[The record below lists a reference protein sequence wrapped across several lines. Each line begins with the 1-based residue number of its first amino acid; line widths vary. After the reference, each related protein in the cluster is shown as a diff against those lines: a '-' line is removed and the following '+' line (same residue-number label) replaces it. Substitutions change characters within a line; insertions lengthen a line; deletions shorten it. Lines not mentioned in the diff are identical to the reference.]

1 MNNILFMKA
10 KTYTIGICLL
20 LFMQMGCKKQPDTV
34 NQQLTTNEHILN
46 FFKSEIEQSVLALD
60 SISTLNSTS
69 DKIEAYKSA
78 RHHFKA
84 LEPILAFVDQNN
96 YKSLNAP
103 NILQVLEEDATDIK
117 IRTPFGF
124 QVIEEFLHE
133 EPLDTLALHQVVKMT
148 SSRLKLIQGNTA
160 IALKDY
166 HIIWLLRN
174 QVVRIA
180 TTGITG
186 FDSPVLAQSLK
197 ESQYTYKTLL
207 YVVDVFKDEFSSEA
221 IYNDLKSSFENA
233 IVTLNHD
240 FESFDRF
247 SFIKNHTDN
256 QLKLLV
262 QTQDDWQVTFPFEM
276 ALTNNATSLFG
287 ENTLNVSY
295 FTDYKS
301 DTLKLKEKAEFGKQL
316 FNDKLLSKNKTMAC
330 ASCHVS
336 DLAFTDGRKTFDD
349 RQIRNSPTLT
359 YAAYQQS
366 FFMDG
371 RAGSLEGQVVGVA
384 ENHDE
389 FNLPMDSLVNR
400 VMHNSE
406 YKTSITTLYN
416 NDRVE
421 YNIRHAIASY
431 VRTLNSFDSKFDKNI
446 NGLEHSLTQE
456 EKDGF
461 NLFMGKAVCATCHFP
476 PLFNGTV
483 PPNYTDTEL
492 ELLGV
497 PENNDTINAI
507 VSKDLGRY
515 NFYKT
520 KEREH
525 FFKTP
530 TVRNIEKTAPYMHNG
545 VYNTLE
551 EVVDFYNRGG
561 GKGIGIQ
568 EEYQTLPF
576 DSLDLSESE
585 QASLVAFMKTL
596 TDADFNTRNE

>member
-1 MNNILFMKA
+1 MKA
-10 KTYTIGICLL
+10 KTYTLGICLL
-20 LFMQMGCKKQPDTV
+20 LFMLTGCKEQPKTV
-34 NQQLTTNEHILN
+34 NQQLSTNEQIQELY
-46 FFKSEIEQSVLALD
+46 KSEIEQSIQALD
-60 SISTLNSTS
+60 SMSVLNATS
-69 DKIEAYKSA
+69 DKIEAYKKA
-78 RHHFKA
+78 RQHFKTI
-84 LEPILAFVDQNN
+84 EPVLAFVDQNN

-117 IRTPFGF
+117 IRNPFGF
-124 QVIEEFLHE
+124 QVIEELLHE
-133 EPLDTLALHQVVKMT
+133 EPLDTILLHQT
-148 SSRLKLIQGNTA
+148 INITRSRLSLIQANTA
-160 IALKDY
+160 IELKDY

-186 FDSPVLAQSLK
+186 FDSPVLGQSLT

-207 YVVDVFKDEFSSEA
+207 TLVDLFKDEFSSETV
-221 IYNDLKSSFENA
+221 YNDLKASFETA
-233 IVTLNHD
+233 IEVLNHD
-240 FESFDRF
+240 FDSFDRF
-247 SFIKNHTDN
+247 NFIQNHTDQ
-256 QLKLLV
+256 QLKLLIK
-262 QTQDDWQVTFPFEM
+262 TQNDWQVTFPFEM
-276 ALTNNATSLFG
+276 AIANTAESLFG
-287 ENTLNVSY
+287 AKTLNVSF
-295 FTDYKS
+295 FTDYKN
-301 DTLKLKEKAEFGKQL
+301 DTINLNAKAQLGKEL
-316 FNDKLLSKNKTMAC
+316 FNDKLLSRNKTMAC
-330 ASCHVS
+330 ASCHIS
-336 DLAFTDGRKTFDD
+336 DLAFTDGRKTFDE
-349 RQIRNSPTLT
+349 RQQRNSPTLT

-400 VMHNSE
+400 VMKHPE
-406 YKTSITTLYN
+406 YKTLMTSLYTN
-416 NDRVE
+416 KRIE

-431 VRTLNSFDSKFDKNI
+431 VRTLSSFDSKFDNNI
-446 NGLEHSLTQE
+446 NGVEHTLTQA

-483 PPNYTDTEL
+483 PPNFTDTEV
-492 ELLGV
+492 ELLGT
-497 PENNDTINAI
+497 PAENDTINATI
-507 VSKDLGRY
+507 SDDLGRY
-515 NFYKT
+515 DVFNT

-576 DSLDLSESE
+576 DSLNLTTEE
-585 QASLVAFMKTL
+585 QANLVAFMKTL
-596 TDADFNTRNE
+596 TDADFSTKND

>member
-10 KTYTIGICLL
+10 KTYTYSICLL
-20 LFMQMGCKKQPDTV
+20 LFMQMGCKKQPETV
-34 NQQLTTNEHILN
+34 NQELTTNEHILN
-46 FFKSEIEQSVLALD
+46 FFKSEIEQSVSALD

-78 RHHFKA
+78 RHHFKT

-124 QVIEEFLHE
+124 QVIEELLHE
-133 EPLDTLALHQVVKMT
+133 EPLDTLALHQVVRMT

-207 YVVDVFKDEFSSEA
+207 FMVDLFKDEFSSEA
-221 IYNDLKSSFENA
+221 IYKDLKSSFENA
-233 IVTLNHD
+233 IATLSHD

-262 QTQDDWQVTFPFEM
+262 QTQDDWHVTFPFEM
-276 ALTNNATSLFG
+276 ALTNNAESLFG

-301 DTLKLKEKAEFGKQL
+301 DTLNLKEKAVFGKQL

-336 DLAFTDGRKTFDD
+336 DLAFTDGRKTFDN
-349 RQIRNSPTLT
+349 RQTRNSPTLT

-406 YKTSITTLYN
+406 YKTVMTSLYN
-416 NDRVE
+416 NERVE

-515 NFYKT
+515 NFYGT

-530 TVRNIEKTAPYMHNG
+530 TVRNVEKTAPYMHNG

-576 DSLDLSESE
+576 DSLDLSEAE

-596 TDADFNTRNE
+596 TDAEFSTKE